1 MADLDRKNE
10 LDIVQIR
17 GDLRLISQKVDA
29 LKNNDLHHIQKSID
43 GINKVLWAV
52 GFLILGQIAVG
63 VKSLF
68 FVG

>member
-17 GDLRLISQKVDA
+17 GDLKLISQKVDA

-43 GINKVLWAV
+43 SINKVLWAV
-52 GFLILGQIAVG
+52 GFLILGQLAVG
-63 VKSLF
+63 VRSLF

>member
-1 MADLDRKNE
+1 VADLDRKNE

-17 GDLRLISQKVDA
+17 GDLKLISQKVDA

-43 GINKVLWAV
+43 SINKVLWAV
-52 GFLILGQIAVG
+52 GFLILGQLAVG
-63 VKSLF
+63 VRSLF